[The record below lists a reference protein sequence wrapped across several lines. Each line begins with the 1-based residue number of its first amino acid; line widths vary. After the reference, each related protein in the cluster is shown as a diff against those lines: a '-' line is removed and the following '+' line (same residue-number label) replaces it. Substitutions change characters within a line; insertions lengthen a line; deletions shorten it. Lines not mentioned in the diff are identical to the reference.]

1 MSLPRVV
8 VASLAVA
15 VVALLTSY
23 GVGAIGSEPEPAPPH
38 DPIVLTTPQPSP
50 TPTRQPTAEPDGKP
64 DRKPDRK
71 PQPSPTDLLE
81 CDDDPDDDED
91 GMVVVRPCP
100 EDIGDDDD
108 DDDRGEDQR
117 GDPGDG

>member
-8 VASLAVA
+8 VALLAAA
-15 VVALLTSY
+15 VIALLTSY
-23 GVGAIGSEPEPAPPH
+23 GVGAIGSEPEPAPPR
-38 DPIVLTTPQPSP
+38 DPIVLTTPEPSPEPTNRPTARPDAKP
-50 TPTRQPTAEPDGKP
+50 TPT
-64 DRKPDRK
+64 DR
-71 PQPSPTDLLE
+71 LE

-108 DDDRGEDQR
+108 DDDRGEDER
-117 GDPGDG
+117 DDPGDG